1 MLIGRFELPTS
12 PLPRVRST
20 NWAISAHLGAGS
32 GNRTRII
39 SLEGWGNS
47 HYTMP
52 ASWNSATWFS
62 FCTEYREKL
71 SLFEPVSELIVSGY
85 AIAWPKLVVGEGFE
99 PSKSVTADLQSAPF
113 GRSGT
118 PPDLMVPTTGIEL
131 VTYWLQVSCSTYW
144 AKSACCKQ
152 VRRIIWKILCLTS
165 FFYEKCVFF
174 NYSSNL
180 QAKSH
185 ILALKLTSFNK
196 KRWSQ
201 LIYRVYFV
209 QFFHSRY
216 KAPWKLPNNSRPFCT
231 LVVSNGPN

>member
-1 MLIGRFELPTS
+1 MLIGGFEPPTS

-20 NWAISAHLGAGS
+20 NWAISAFGAGS

-144 AKSACCKQ
+144 AKSASSSAHSMETCEFMQLKNC
-152 VRRIIWKILCLTS
+152 IICFIGHILCDTMKKQPNGGQISTL
-165 FFYEKCVFF
+165 FQHHCA
-174 NYSSNL
+174 
-180 QAKSH
+180 QQCAPAK
-185 ILALKLTSFNK
+185 
-196 KRWSQ
+196 
-201 LIYRVYFV
+201 
-209 QFFHSRY
+209 
-216 KAPWKLPNNSRPFCT
+216 P
-231 LVVSNGPN
+231 